1 MTHFHIIYM
10 LFSLGGI
17 STWNT
22 YRRGSAFYILFL
34 YCRDEDW
41 KGLSQF
47 VNLTAGVRYSMSG
60 YVKLLNTV
68 NNALYHPVD
77 IVMGCSNDQ
86 GKSFSFSLPGPL
98 GSQWEFLL

>member
-1 MTHFHIIYM
+1 MI
-10 LFSLGGI
+10 L
-17 STWNT
+17 
-22 YRRGSAFYILFL
+22 ILFL
-34 YCRDEDW
+34 HCRNKDW

-86 GKSFSFSLPGPL
+86 GKSFSFSLHGPL
-98 GSQWEFLL
+98 GSQCEFLVRTSSIRQSLSKIGKTISMF